1 MRKSLLGKI
10 AKGIVIA
17 FIPVITMFSSPKAKA
32 QTFTINPFAQP
43 NDTTLA
49 YYGSGDLDSN
59 NVLEQN
65 DLYLMSSKIGPT
77 DQADIDGDGAS
88 FTSEDY
94 SLLFEHINNGS
105 LLPQNNWANPNLTS
119 EQRKDWIKK
128 MLVIDKTN
136 EIPPVQSYWMC
147 GQYSTQTIINF
158 HGFPELKDSTIAS
171 KFPKY
176 NLENHARFNRPVY
189 NVSISWGEPIGHFIN
204 AILIGDNPLN
214 FYDFYF
220 FDVSRNDKE
229 VFPGDVLMP
238 ENSKVTI
245 KYTVRFCDDGG
256 ISQLSI
262 AEFNLTNSSPELE
275 YSSHR
280 LILERPVGIKP
291 NNQNLLEKFVLNQN
305 YPNPFNSQTKIKYS
319 LPFDDKVKLQVYNLI
334 GNLVETLVN
343 KKQRPGDYS
352 IPFGTSKYS
361 SGIYFYR
368 LTTSSGIRKTKK
380 MSVLK

>member
-176 NLENHARFNRPVY
+176 TLENHARFNLPVY

-204 AILIGDNPLN
+204 AILIGDDPLN

-229 VFPGDVLMP
+229 VIPGDVLMP
-238 ENSKVTI
+238 ENSKVKVNYI
-245 KYTVRFCDDGG
+245 KFFSDG
-256 ISQLSI
+256 SI
-262 AEFNLTNSSPELE
+262 ARSSFIKFQLNNEIPNLTDY
-275 YSSHR
+275 YSG
-280 LILERPVGIKP
+280 LILERPQVNIVSDLETIA
-291 NNQNLLEKFVLNQN
+291 NNFKLNQN
-305 YPNPFNSQTKIKYS
+305 YPSPFNSQTKIKYF
-319 LPFDDKVKLQVYNLI
+319 LPVDDKVSLNVYNLK

-343 KKQRPGDYS
+343 KKQRAGEYQVDLNAS
-352 IPFGTSKYS
+352 NLS

-368 LTTSSGIRKTKK
+368 LETSAGVKNKK
-380 MSVLK
+380 MMLVK